1 MISASVAAFGRPIY
15 ARIWAPLLWA
25 RGAAVGFARAA
36 CAFAF
41 DFFYGAAL
49 VLPPAAVFGAPRRS
63 LLLAGSLL
71 R

>member
-1 MISASVAAFGRPIY
+1 
-15 ARIWAPLLWA
+15 LLWA

-49 VLPPAAVFGAPRRS
+49 VCRPLLFLGSAALLSICWLPSSLRPGAAP
-63 LLLAGSLL
+63 LARPVQPS
-71 R
+71 